1 LTDAAK
7 DAANSASDEEDPEFW
22 DEFSSDPAEAAK
34 KAAACTDNI
43 DRYRAGKIMGRLSAK
58 FFGQELK
65 ANV

>member
-1 LTDAAK
+1 MTDAAK
-7 DAANSASDEEDPEFW
+7 DAASGGDEDDPEFW